1 MLFRSPIFPSN
12 KLNEKNNTIMLRDK
26 NYEIW
31 KNIYEDFYG
40 VPLEYDIDEGVEIAN
55 K

>member
-1 MLFRSPIFPSN
+1 M
-12 KLNEKNNTIMLRDK
+12 RDK

-40 VPLEYDIDEGVEIAN
+40 INLEYDIIDENQEFVN
-55 K
+55 Q

>member
-1 MLFRSPIFPSN
+1 M
-12 KLNEKNNTIMLRDK
+12 RDK

-40 VPLEYDIDEGVEIAN
+40 IPLEYDTIENKEKADE